1 MSGKT
6 KILPGK
12 GPWKGA
18 GDDTEK
24 GIAKTFMFLPENTAR
39 IPDILDCY
47 PAGHH
52 ESAVMPLLTLA
63 QRQIGG
69 WLTRA
74 AMNRVAEILGMA
86 PIRVYEVGTFYSMYN
101 LAPVGKNYIQ
111 ICTTTPCWLRGSD
124 EIVASCRKI
133 LGIDLGETSEDGE
146 FTMGEVEC
154 LGACVNA
161 PMLKINDDYYEDLDP
176 VRVEAILTLL
186 KNGDKPQTGSQSNR
200 HGAAPARGLITLREV
215 PVRGIGRKKS

>member
-1 MSGKT
+1 MNRKMKITPGNDT
-6 KILPGK
+6 KK
-12 GPWKGA
+12 SA
-18 GDDTEK
+18 
-24 GIAKTFMFLPENTAR
+24 AKAFMFLPENMAR
-39 IPDILDCY
+39 IPGILDCY
-47 PAGHH
+47 PAGRH

-74 AMNRVAEILGMA
+74 AMDRVAEILGMA

-101 LAPVGKNYIQ
+101 LAPVGKNHIQ

-124 EIVASCRKI
+124 EVVASCRKI

-176 VRVEAILTLL
+176 VRVEAIFTLL

-200 HGAAPARGLITLREV
+200 HGAAPAKGSITLLEV